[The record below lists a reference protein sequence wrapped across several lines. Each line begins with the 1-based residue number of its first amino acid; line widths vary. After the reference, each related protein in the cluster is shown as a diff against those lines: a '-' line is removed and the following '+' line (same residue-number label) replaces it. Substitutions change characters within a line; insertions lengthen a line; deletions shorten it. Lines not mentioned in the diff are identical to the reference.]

1 MLLSLPAWHAQWP
14 PHADDSAAW
23 RLWQAASDGF
33 DWRGWAS
40 ESAER
45 AKEPF
50 YGFTEFFK
58 DVEAD
63 INRRQKKREAE
74 PKSLYQELSDLG
86 EEFVEWLEGGVGGST
101 PK

>member
-1 MLLSLPAWHAQWP
+1 MPCLPGMPSGPLMLMTLLLGA
-14 PHADDSAAW
+14 
-23 RLWQAASDGF
+23 WQAASDGF